1 MDISKSI
8 PSKGPSQIRHIYTWE
23 RFTPSYLHPWC
34 RYAHAHT
41 HRHMKTNTVKSSW
54 DDSYV
59 HAHLYICC
67 IHRWIHTHVHM
78 GGSAFLL
85 VSSLSSSVYSPV
97 HPPDIC
103 EWESNAY
110 AIQISNSIQIF
121 IHTHTHTERE
131 REREREKERERNT
144 YTHTHTHTGRERL
157 RKKRWKKVKTSAGCG
172 RIFR

>member
-54 DDSYV
+54 AYV
-59 HAHLYICC
+59 HSHLYICC

-85 VSSLSSSVYSPV
+85 ASSLSSAVYSPI
-97 HPPDIC
+97 HLPHIC
-103 EWESNAY
+103 EWETNAFKIVY
-110 AIQISNSIQIF
+110 RYSYV
-121 IHTHTHTERE
+121 H
-131 REREREKERERNT
+131 
-144 YTHTHTHTGRERL
+144 THTHTHTLAQKDKQTGRCCDFEIQKHTWMCVHHIAYTYNACSSR
-157 RKKRWKKVKTSAGCG
+157 R
-172 RIFR
+172 